1 MKIAPLLAQFL
12 YANQRL
18 DIPGIGTF
26 LLSAPHIADTESGR
40 PAKPAILDGV
50 SFENNTAVRATDE
63 LIAFVSAQTG
73 KIKALAAADLDSH
86 FELAKQ
92 FLNIGKPFLFEGIG
106 SLTKMQGG
114 GFAFVPGYTVLIE
127 KSKES
132 TLRETGTSPSAEEPV
147 GEYRDIFYT
156 KKAKPNFKKPLVILL
171 LLIGIFLAVW
181 GGYKV
186 YKRTTAKHKPDNNT
200 ETPVTKEPVQAPPD
214 SNRTTLVDTG
224 NLATTTSTNPVAAT
238 SQPAPSGSYKFVVE
252 TADKKRALYR
262 YDKLQKIGLKSVMM
276 ETNDSLSFRIYFM
289 IPANPADTAHILD
302 SLRRAYTPPGKT
314 AYVAN

>member
-1 MKIAPLLAQFL
+1 LKIAPLLAQFL

-18 DIPGIGTF
+18 DLPGIGTF

-40 PAKPAILDGV
+40 PTKPAILDGV
-50 SFENNTAVRATDE
+50 SFENNTGVRATDE
-63 LIAFVSAQTG
+63 LVAYISAQTG

-127 KSKES
+127 KGKDN
-132 TLRETGTSPSAEEPV
+132 TLREAGPSPSAEEPV

-186 YKRTTAKHKPDNNT
+186 YKRTTAKHKNDPGA
-200 ETPVTKEPVQAPPD
+200 ESPVVNQQPAAD
-214 SNRTTLVDTG
+214 SNKTTLVDTG
-224 NLATTTSTNPVAAT
+224 RQVIDTGSNPMAVTT
-238 SQPAPSGSYKFVVE
+238 QPAPSGSFKFVVE

-276 ETNDSLSFRIYFM
+276 ETNDSVSFRIYFM
-289 IPANPADTAHILD
+289 IPANPADTAHIRD
-302 SLRRAYTPPGKT
+302 SLQRAYTPPGKT